1 VPTILLQGKWFF
13 INEFSYTMNQIAWG
27 IIIVAI
33 FFAVLSLIWASLRKP
48 LSRFMK
54 VEEGYVQIVY
64 VSKDTFY
71 ARSIRG
77 VANPFVIVCFLDGKR
92 KKRKKFYMNIADIQE
107 GDKGTLRYQGVYG
120 LEFNLDV
127 KIVQKDYHQRFG
139 FFKKKKEDA
148 AVKPEQRT
156 HHKRKYW

>member
-1 VPTILLQGKWFF
+1 MFLAILKGQWWF
-13 INEFSYTMNQIAWG
+13 ISDFSYMMTKIAVAMF
-27 IIIVAI
+27 IIAFAGCCIVMVWSA
-33 FFAVLSLIWASLRKP
+33 LQRP

-54 VEEGYVQIVY
+54 VKEAYVEVLY
-64 VSKDTFY
+64 VPKDVLD
-71 ARSIRG
+71 RSAIAVR
-77 VANPFVIVCFLDGKR
+77 FLDP
-92 KKRKKFYMNIADIQE
+92 KKRGRKGFLMKADDIQV